1 MPPLKT
7 ILFDLDGTIIDSI
20 RLIIDSY
27 HHTLAAHGLPPRSD
41 DEWLRGIGTPLRV
54 QFAEWKDSPGIEAMV
69 ATYREYNLKNH
80 DDCVVP
86 YPGVA
91 DAIRAL
97 RAAGRQTG
105 LVTSKNRH
113 GALLGLRLCELDA
126 LMDVII
132 GADDVVNPKPHGEP
146 VEMAMRRL
154 GADPAT
160 TVYVGDSIHDMHSG
174 RAAGART
181 AGVLWGPFG
190 RADLE
195 PAGPDWWLE
204 RPSDLLKLL
213 EVQ

>member
-1 MPPLKT
+1 MARFTT

-27 HHTLAAHGLPPRSD
+27 HHTLAAHGLPPRTD
-41 DEWLRGIGTPLRV
+41 DDWLRGIGTPLRV
-54 QFAEWKDSPGIEAMV
+54 QFAEWKDSPGIEAMI

-80 DDCVVP
+80 DSCVVP

-91 DAIRAL
+91 DAVRAI
-97 RAAGRQTG
+97 RAAGLQTG
-105 LVTSKNRH
+105 LVTSKNRN
-113 GALLGLRLCELDA
+113 GALLGLRLCELEP

-146 VEMAMRRL
+146 VELAMQRL
-154 GADPAT
+154 GANPAA

-181 AGVLWGPFG
+181 AGVLWGPFSRG
-190 RADLE
+190 DLE
-195 PAGPDWWLE
+195 PAAPDFWLE
-204 RPSDLLKLL
+204 RPADLLRLL
-213 EVQ
+213 EVR